1 MKVAIQG
8 VQGSFHAIAATKL
21 FGGGIELVHCDR
33 FTDVF
38 AALHSGQADRAVVA
52 SDNSLYGSIR
62 EVYDLLRK
70 YRFTITGSIT
80 EHIRQQLIVKPG
92 TTADMV
98 QEIYSHPVALD
109 QCRDY
114 LETHFPHAEPI
125 EYHDTADAVRHIK
138 SRRLKHAA
146 AIASHT
152 AAQAYDMHI
161 LAENIEDEKTNFT
174 RFIVLSREPLSP
186 KLDASRVSLI
196 LETGHTPG
204 ALYRALGAFADAG
217 VNLTK
222 LESRPIRGR
231 AFHYQFFIDADAD
244 AGQLKAVSEELGRQE
259 CRVTVLGHYK
269 PTP

>member
-8 VQGSFHAIAATKL
+8 GQGSFHAIAATKL
-21 FGGGIELVHCDR
+21 FGTDIKFVHCDR
-33 FTDVF
+33 FADVF
-38 AALHSGQADRAVVA
+38 AALHSGQADRAVIA

-70 YRFTITGSIT
+70 YHFTITDATT
-80 EHIRQQLIVKPG
+80 EHVHQQLIARPG

-138 SRRLKHAA
+138 NRRLKHAA
-146 AIASHT
+146 AIASHA
-152 AAQAYDMHI
+152 AAQTYGMHI

-174 RFIVLSREPLSP
+174 RFIILSPAPLSP
-186 KLDASRVSLI
+186 RPDANKASLI

-222 LESRPIRGR
+222 LESRPIRNR

-244 AGQLKAVSEELGRQE
+244 ASQLRAILEELGRQE
-259 CRVTVLGHYK
+259 CRVTILGHY
-269 PTP
+269 